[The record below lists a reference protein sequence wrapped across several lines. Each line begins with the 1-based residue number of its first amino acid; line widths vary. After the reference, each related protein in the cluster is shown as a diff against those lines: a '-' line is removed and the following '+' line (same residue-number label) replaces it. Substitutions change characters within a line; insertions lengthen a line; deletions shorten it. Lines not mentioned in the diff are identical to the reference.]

1 MVGAAD
7 HRTQHPTDTT
17 QTGDDHADQNQ
28 GTALRHPG
36 RAVTS
41 TLDVA
46 SRTEGRWKARE
57 VWCAVA
63 GLVALALAVGAAS
76 TVAVPVN
83 SDLGFVAVLPY
94 PFWVGVLVLNVA
106 FVVALRGDAA
116 GPARR
121 LVMVWLVVVLVLVLF
136 GTAAFVTD
144 VPRGEVAFRHLGIA
158 DALSGTQGI
167 DPDTDAYFNWP
178 GFFALLAT
186 VLGATGL
193 DPVAVAL
200 WAPVVNVG
208 LWLAALGVLTGYLT
222 RDPRR
227 RWLVLWV
234 FCLGS
239 WQDQDYLSPQAF
251 GFFLYLVVVALLV
264 GPLAARAPVFRGFR
278 RADLAAWWG
287 GRSPA
292 EPRSGLRVSALVVTL
307 LLVAV
312 ICASHQLTPFMML
325 IAITA
330 LTLSGR
336 VWPGRLP
343 LITVVLLTL
352 WLAYPASAY
361 LIGNPPLAEAG
372 LQGATEAN
380 VIDRLGGTAGH
391 VLVVQGRIVLTLV
404 LWALAAV
411 GAVRDWRRG
420 RLDIR
425 VVLLA
430 VTPLLLFPAQ
440 FYGGE
445 MLIRV
450 SLFALPFIALLAC
463 SVLLPEGGARPS
475 AHASAHAAGGGAHPA
490 AHAAHGGAHPA
501 AHAALDP
508 ARPSFRAAGALAL
521 TCFLLAVLTVTG
533 RFGNAQYDVF
543 TDDEIAA
550 VAAMHSLAP
559 PGSTII
565 SAAHPTPWRSEAYLE
580 HRARTIA
587 DMCQSDLSTATC
599 GPLVYDYARRSPA
612 GAVVLF
618 TRSSEASLV
627 LQGAGSARGLDEL
640 EEWLSAQGGVELAFS
655 NVDARVYRVTP

>member
-1 MVGAAD
+1 MSRPQARHAGGAMT
-7 HRTQHPTDTT
+7 R
-17 QTGDDHADQNQ
+17 
-28 GTALRHPG
+28 
-36 RAVTS
+36 
-41 TLDVA
+41 TLDVVP
-46 SRTEGRWKARE
+46 RTEGRWKARE
-57 VWCAVA
+57 VWCVVA
-63 GLVALALAVGAAS
+63 GLVSLALAVGAAS
-76 TVAVPVN
+76 TVAVPVA
-83 SDLGFVAVLPY
+83 SDLGLVAVLPF
-94 PFWVGVLVLNVA
+94 PFWVGVLLLNVA

-158 DALSGTQGI
+158 DALSGAQGI
-167 DPDTDAYFNWP
+167 DPDIDAYFNWP

-200 WAPVVNVG
+200 WAPVLNVG
-208 LWLAALGVLTGYLT
+208 LWLVALGVLTGYLT

-251 GFFLYLVVVALLV
+251 GFFLYLVVIALLL
-264 GPLAARAPVFRGFR
+264 GPLAARAPGFPGFRGVR
-278 RADLAAWWG
+278 RADLAAWWR
-287 GRSPA
+287 GRVPVESRP
-292 EPRSGLRVSALVVTL
+292 GLRVGALVVTL

-312 ICASHQLTPFMML
+312 ICASHQLTPFMVL

-336 VWPGRLP
+336 VWPSRLP
-343 LITVVLLTL
+343 LIAVVLLTL

-380 VIDRLGGTAGH
+380 VIDRLSGTAGH
-391 VLVVQGRIVLTLV
+391 VLVVQVRIVLTLV
-404 LWALAAV
+404 LWALAAA

-420 RLDIR
+420 RLDLR

-430 VTPLLLFPAQ
+430 ATPLLLFPAQ
-440 FYGGE
+440 LYGGE

-450 SLFALPFIALLAC
+450 SLFALPFVAVLAC
-463 SVLLPEGGARPS
+463 SILLPTDGSKRPS
-475 AHASAHAAGGGAHPA
+475 SPAAGG
-490 AHAAHGGAHPA
+490 
-501 AHAALDP
+501 
-508 ARPSFRAAGALAL
+508 LAL

-533 RFGNAQYDVF
+533 RYGNAQYDVF
-543 TDDEIAA
+543 TDSEIAA
-550 VAAMHSLAP
+550 ATAVQRLAP
-559 PGSTII
+559 PGSAII
-565 SAAHPTPWRSEAYLE
+565 SATHPTPGRSQAYLE
-580 HRARTIA
+580 HRYRTI
-587 DMCQSDLSTATC
+587 DELCQSDLSAETC
-599 GPLVYDYARRSPA
+599 GPLVYGYARHNPA
-612 GAVVLF
+612 GAVVLL

-627 LQGAGSARGLDEL
+627 LKGASSARGLAEL
-640 EEWLSAQGGVELAFS
+640 EQWLSARDGVTLAFS
-655 NVDARVYRVTP
+655 NVDSRAYRVEP

>member
-1 MVGAAD
+1 M
-7 HRTQHPTDTT
+7 
-17 QTGDDHADQNQ
+17 
-28 GTALRHPG
+28 
-36 RAVTS
+36 TS
-41 TLDVA
+41 TLDVVP
-46 SRTEGRWKARE
+46 RTEGRWKARE

-63 GLVALALAVGAAS
+63 GVVSLALAVGAAS
-76 TVAVPVN
+76 TVAVPVA
-83 SDLGFVAVLPY
+83 SDLGLVAVLPF
-94 PFWVGVLVLNVA
+94 PFWVGVLLLNVA

-158 DALSGTQGI
+158 DALSGAQGI
-167 DPDTDAYFNWP
+167 DPGIDAYFNWP

-208 LWLAALGVLTGYLT
+208 LWLVALGVLTGYLT

-251 GFFLYLVVVALLV
+251 GFFLYLVVIALLL
-264 GPLAARAPVFRGFR
+264 GPLAARAPGFPGFRGFR
-278 RADLAAWWG
+278 RADLAAWWR
-287 GRSPA
+287 GRVPVESRP
-292 EPRSGLRVSALVVTL
+292 GLRVGALVVTL
-307 LLVAV
+307 LFVAV
-312 ICASHQLTPFMML
+312 ICASHQLTPFMVL

-336 VWPGRLP
+336 VWPSRLP
-343 LITVVLLTL
+343 LIAVVLLTL
-352 WLAYPASAY
+352 WLVYPASAY

-380 VIDRLGGTAGH
+380 VLDRLSGTAGH
-391 VLVVQGRIVLTLV
+391 VLVVQVRIVLTLV
-404 LWALAAV
+404 LWALAAA

-420 RLDIR
+420 RLDVR
-425 VVLLA
+425 VAILA
-430 VTPLLLFPAQ
+430 ATPLLLFPAQ
-440 FYGGE
+440 LYGGE

-450 SLFALPFIALLAC
+450 SLFALPFVAVLAC
-463 SVLLPEGGARPS
+463 SILLPT
-475 AHASAHAAGGGAHPA
+475 AGSTHPA
-490 AHAAHGGAHPA
+490 AHAAHGSTHAA
-501 AHAALDP
+501 AHAAHGSTHAAAHAAAHAAQDP

-521 TCFLLAVLTVTG
+521 ACFLLAVLTVTG

-550 VAAMHSLAP
+550 VAAVHRLAP
-559 PGSTII
+559 PGSSII

-580 HRARTIA
+580 HRARTID
-587 DMCQSDLSTATC
+587 DMCRSDLSTATC
-599 GPLVYDYARRSPA
+599 GPLVYDFARHSPG
-612 GAVVLF
+612 GAVVLL

-640 EEWLSAQGGVELAFS
+640 EEWLSAQSGVELAFS
-655 NVDARVYRVTP
+655 NADARVYRVTP

>member
-1 MVGAAD
+1 M
-7 HRTQHPTDTT
+7 
-17 QTGDDHADQNQ
+17 
-28 GTALRHPG
+28 
-36 RAVTS
+36 TS
-41 TLDVA
+41 TLEVVP
-46 SRTEGRWKARE
+46 RTGGRWKVRE
-57 VWCAVA
+57 VWCVVA
-63 GLVALALAVGAAS
+63 GVVSLALAVGAAS
-76 TVAVPVN
+76 AVAVPVN
-83 SDLGFVAVLPY
+83 SDLGLVAVLPY

-121 LVMVWLVVVLVLVLF
+121 VVMVWLVVVLVLVLF

-158 DALSGTQGI
+158 DALSDTQWI

-186 VLGATGL
+186 LLGATGL

-264 GPLAARAPVFRGFR
+264 GPLAARGPVLGGYR
-278 RADLAAWWG
+278 RADLAAWWR
-287 GRSPA
+287 GRVPV
-292 EPRSGLRVSALVVTL
+292 EPRPGQRVGALVVVL

-312 ICASHQLTPFMML
+312 ICASHQLTPFMVL
-325 IAITA
+325 LAVTA
-330 LTLSGR
+330 LTVSGR
-336 VWPGRLP
+336 LWPGRLP
-343 LITVVLLTL
+343 LITLVVLTL

-361 LIGNPPLAEAG
+361 LIGNPPLADAG

-380 VIDRLGGTAGH
+380 VLDRLSGTAGH
-391 VLVVQGRIVLTLV
+391 VLVVQVRIVLTLV
-404 LWALAAV
+404 LWALAAA

-440 FYGGE
+440 LYGGE

-463 SVLLPEGGARPS
+463 SVLLP
-475 AHASAHAAGGGAHPA
+475 AGGGSHPA
-490 AHAAHGGAHPA
+490 AHAGHGSSHPA
-501 AHAALDP
+501 AHAGHGGSHPAAHLAQDP
-508 ARPSFRAAGALAL
+508 TRPSLRAAGALAL

-543 TDDEIAA
+543 TDDEMAA
-550 VAAMHSLAP
+550 VAEVQRLAP
-559 PGSTII
+559 PGSSII
-565 SAAHPTPWRSEAYLE
+565 SAAHPTPWRSEDYLD
-580 HRARTIA
+580 HRARTFD

-599 GPLVYDYARRSPA
+599 GPLVYDFARNSPG
-612 GAVVLF
+612 GAVVLLM
-618 TRSSEASLV
+618 RSSEASLV
-627 LQGAGSARGLDEL
+627 LQGAGSARGFAEL
-640 EEWLSAQGGVELAFS
+640 EEWLSAQEGVELAFS
-655 NVDARVYRVTP
+655 NGDARVYRVTP

>member
-1 MVGAAD
+1 
-7 HRTQHPTDTT
+7 
-17 QTGDDHADQNQ
+17 
-28 GTALRHPG
+28 
-36 RAVTS
+36 
-41 TLDVA
+41 
-46 SRTEGRWKARE
+46 
-57 VWCAVA
+57 
-63 GLVALALAVGAAS
+63 VALALAVGAAA

-83 SDLGFVAVLPY
+83 SDLGLVGVLPY
-94 PFWVGVLVLNVA
+94 PFWVGVLLLNVA

-121 LVMVWLVVVLVLVLF
+121 LVMLWLVVVLVLVLF

-158 DALSGTQGI
+158 DALAGGQGI

-186 VLGATGL
+186 VFRATGL

-200 WAPVVNVG
+200 WAPVLNVG
-208 LWLAALGVLTGYLT
+208 LWLAAVAVLTGYLT

-264 GPLAARAPVFRGFR
+264 GPLAARPPAFQGYR
-278 RADLAAWWG
+278 RADLMAWWR
-287 GRSPA
+287 GRSPV
-292 EPRSGLRVSALVVTL
+292 EPRAGHRVGALVVTL
-307 LLVAV
+307 LLVTV
-312 ICASHQLTPFMML
+312 ICASHQLTPFMVL
-325 IAITA
+325 IALTV

-343 LITVVLLTL
+343 LITVVVLTL
-352 WLAYPASAY
+352 WLVYPASAY

-372 LQGATEAN
+372 LLGAAEAN
-380 VIDRLGGTAGH
+380 VIDRLSGTAGH
-391 VLVVQGRIVLTLV
+391 VLVVQVRIVLTLV
-404 LWALAAV
+404 LWALAAA

-430 VTPLLLFPAQ
+430 VSPLLLFPAQ
-440 FYGGE
+440 VYGGE

-450 SLFALPFIALLAC
+450 SLFALPFIAFQAC
-463 SVLLPEGGARPS
+463 SVLLPAEGS
-475 AHASAHAAGGGAHPA
+475 T
-490 AHAAHGGAHPA
+490 
-501 AHAALDP
+501 
-508 ARPSFRAAGALAL
+508 RPSFRAAGALVL
-521 TCFLLAVLTVTG
+521 TCSLLAVLTVTG

-550 VAAMHSLAP
+550 VAAVQRLAP

-580 HRARTIA
+580 HRARTID
-587 DMCQSDLSTATC
+587 DMCRSDLSTATC
-599 GPLVYDYARRSPA
+599 GPLIYDFARYSPS

-627 LQGAGSARGLDEL
+627 LQGASSASSFAEL
-640 EEWLSAQGGVELAFS
+640 EEWLSGQVGVELAFS
-655 NVDARVYRVTP
+655 NADARVYRVTP

>member
-1 MVGAAD
+1 MTAMLEETT
-7 HRTQHPTDTT
+7 RT
-17 QTGDDHADQNQ
+17 G
-28 GTALRHPG
+28 
-36 RAVTS
+36 
-41 TLDVA
+41 
-46 SRTEGRWKARE
+46 GRWKSRE

-63 GLVALALAVGAAS
+63 GVVSLALVVGAAS
-76 TVAVPVN
+76 VVSVPVN
-83 SDLGFVAVLPY
+83 SDLGLVAVLPY

-121 LVMVWLVVVLVLVLF
+121 LVMMWLLVVLVLVLF
-136 GTAAFVTD
+136 GTAAFVTG

-167 DPDTDAYFNWP
+167 DPATDAYFNWP

-186 VLGATGL
+186 VLRATGL

-200 WAPVVNVG
+200 WAPVLNMG
-208 LWLAALGVLTGYLT
+208 LWLVALGVLTGFLT

-234 FCLGS
+234 FCLGN

-251 GFFLYLVVVALLV
+251 SFFLYLVVIALLV
-264 GPLAARAPVFRGFR
+264 GPLAARVPVLRGYGRADLGQWWRGRSPVLRGSR
-278 RADLAAWWG
+278 RADLAQWWR

-292 EPRSGLRVSALVVTL
+292 ESRPGLRVSALVVVV

-312 ICASHQLTPFMML
+312 ICASHQLTPFMVL

-336 VWPGRLP
+336 VWPSRLP
-343 LITVVLLTL
+343 LITVVVLTL

-372 LQGATEAN
+372 LQAATEAN

-391 VLVVQGRIVLTLV
+391 VLVVQVRIVLTLV
-404 LWALAAV
+404 LWALAAA

-430 VTPLLLFPAQ
+430 LTPLLLFPAQ
-440 FYGGE
+440 LYGGE

-450 SLFALPFIALLAC
+450 SLFALPFIALQAC
-463 SVLLPEGGARPS
+463 SVLLPAEGGT
-475 AHASAHAAGGGAHPA
+475 
-490 AHAAHGGAHPA
+490 
-501 AHAALDP
+501 
-508 ARPSFRAAGALAL
+508 RPSFRATGALAL

-533 RFGNAQYDVF
+533 RFGNAQFDFF

-550 VAAMHSLAP
+550 VAAVQDLAP

-565 SAAHPTPWRSEAYLE
+565 SAAHPTPWRSEDYLE
-580 HRARTIA
+580 HRARTIE
-587 DMCQSDLSTATC
+587 DMCRSDLSTASC
-599 GPLVYDYARRSPA
+599 GPLVYDYARHSPG
-612 GAVVLF
+612 GAVLLF

-627 LQGAGSARGLDEL
+627 IQGAGNASGFAEL
-640 EEWLSAQGGVELAFS
+640 EKWLSAQDGVEPAFS
-655 NVDARVYRVTP
+655 NADARVYRVTP

>member
-1 MVGAAD
+1 MSRPPA
-7 HRTQHPTDTT
+7 R
-17 QTGDDHADQNQ
+17 HA
-28 GTALRHPG
+28 GG
-36 RAVTS
+36 AVTS

-46 SRTEGRWKARE
+46 SRTEGRWKARD
-57 VWCAVA
+57 VWCGVA
-63 GLVALALAVGAAS
+63 GVVSLALAVGAAS
-76 TVAVPVN
+76 TVAVPVS
-83 SDLGFVAVLPY
+83 SDLGLVAVLPY
-94 PFWVGVLVLNVA
+94 PFWVGVLLLNVA

-121 LVMVWLVVVLVLVLF
+121 LVMLWLVVVLVLVLF

-158 DALSGTQGI
+158 DALSTRGI
-167 DPDTDAYFNWP
+167 NPDTDAYFNWP
-178 GFFALLAT
+178 GFFALLAA

-200 WAPVVNVG
+200 WAPVLNVG

-251 GFFLYLVVVALLV
+251 GFFLYLVVVALLL
-264 GPLAARAPVFRGFR
+264 GPLAARAPKIGGYR
-278 RADLAAWWG
+278 RTDLAAWWR

-292 EPRSGLRVSALVVTL
+292 EPLPGRRVSALVVVL

-312 ICASHQLTPFMML
+312 ICASHQLTPFMVL
-325 IAITA
+325 IAVTA

-336 VWPGRLP
+336 VWPSRLP
-343 LITVVLLTL
+343 LITVVVLTL
-352 WLAYPASAY
+352 WLVYPASAY
-361 LIGNPPLAEAG
+361 LIGNPPLADAG
-372 LQGATEAN
+372 LLAATDAN
-380 VIDRLGGTAGH
+380 VVDRLGGTAGH
-391 VLVVQGRIVLTLV
+391 VLVVQVRIVLTLV
-404 LWALAAV
+404 LWALAAA

-420 RLDIR
+420 RLYIR

-440 FYGGE
+440 LYGGE

-463 SVLLPEGGARPS
+463 SVLLPADGS
-475 AHASAHAAGGGAHPA
+475 
-490 AHAAHGGAHPA
+490 
-501 AHAALDP
+501 
-508 ARPSFRAAGALAL
+508 ARPSFRAVGGLAL

-550 VAAMHSLAP
+550 VAAVHSLAP

-580 HRARTIA
+580 HRARTID
-587 DMCQSDLSTATC
+587 DMCRSDLSTATC
-599 GPLVYDYARRSPA
+599 GPVVYDFARHSPG

-627 LQGAGSARGLDEL
+627 VQGASSARGVAEL

-655 NVDARVYRVTP
+655 NGDARVYRVTP